1 MSVNLSSASTSPNS
15 KFSKILVAID
25 GSNES
30 MEAARYSISLSQE
43 YDAELYALHVLRS
56 DVDLFG
62 PHDTSE
68 YTIRMRNEAEKYL
81 DKVRLAAHEKNMQI
95 KSEIISS
102 TNIAE
107 AIVDYAEE
115 KNFKLIVIGTR
126 GKSGFKKLLLGSVA
140 SSVVTYAHCPVLV
153 VK

>member
-1 MSVNLSSASTSPNS
+1 
-15 KFSKILVAID
+15 
-25 GSNES
+25 

-43 YDAELYALHVLRS
+43 YNAELYALHIVRS

-81 DKVRLAAHEKNMQI
+81 NKVRLTADEKNMQI

-126 GKSGFKKLLLGSVA
+126 GRSGFKKLLLGSVA

-153 VK
+153 

>member
-1 MSVNLSSASTSPNS
+1 MSSASTSPNS
-15 KFSKILVAID
+15 RFSKILVAID
-25 GSNES
+25 GSHES

-43 YDAELYALHVLRS
+43 YNAELYALHIVRS

-81 DKVRLAAHEKNMQI
+81 NKVRLTADEKNMQI

-126 GKSGFKKLLLGSVA
+126 GRSGFKKLLLGSVA

>member
-1 MSVNLSSASTSPNS
+1 MSSASTSPNS

-30 MEAARYSISLSQE
+30 VEAARYSIYLSQE
-43 YDAELYALHVLRS
+43 YNAELCALHVLRS

-68 YTIRMRNEAEKYL
+68 YTLRMRNEAEKYL

-95 KSEIISS
+95 RSEVISS

-115 KNFKLIVIGTR
+115 KNFRLIVIGTR

-140 SSVVTYAHCPVLV
+140 SSVVMYAHCPVLV